1 MPKADLRSTRV
12 ANRGERSH
20 LPNETEELDRLVAA
34 GTLRAI
40 DREHVR
46 FSVRRIVHPPERADD
61 PLPENVVGSA

>member
-1 MPKADLRSTRV
+1 MMIFFNDPVVVPDPAARAL
-12 ANRGERSH
+12 H
-20 LPNETEELDRLVAA
+20 NETEELDRLVAA